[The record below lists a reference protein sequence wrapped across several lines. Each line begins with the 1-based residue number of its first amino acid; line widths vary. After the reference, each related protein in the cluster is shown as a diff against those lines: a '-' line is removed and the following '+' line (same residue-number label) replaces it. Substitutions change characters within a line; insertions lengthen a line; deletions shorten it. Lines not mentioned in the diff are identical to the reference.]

1 MLVHRPIVWLDVLL
15 ACVFLVFG
23 TQAANA
29 ADGVKIP
36 RVASPPRLEDFSE
49 MAPRGDGAQLAKV
62 TDFIQ
67 QQPSDGKPATQHTDV
82 YLGYDTANLYL
93 VWVCWDSDPHAIRG
107 HMTRREAV
115 TPPDDDYVE
124 LTLDTFHDQR
134 HGFLFDVNP
143 RGVQADALWSE
154 DSGADYSYDTVWDT
168 NSKLTAKGYVIWMS
182 IPFRSIRFHPTSE
195 QVWGVTLMRY
205 IARNDEYDYWPR
217 VSSRISGRLNQE
229 GLITGVAD
237 VSPSRNMQFN
247 PYGYLSSLHSVDER
261 DPIQPRFDNRNLQGK
276 IGLDSKFVFH
286 DSLVLDTT
294 INPDFAQIE
303 TDQPQNTVNQRFEVF
318 FPEKRPFFLENSN
331 FFSDTSI
338 GAYQTSKILFT
349 RRIIQPSFGARLTG
363 KEGPWNLGFFVAD
376 DRSPGLEVPDNSPL
390 SGTRAYFAV
399 GRVSHDIGKQSSV
412 GAVYVDREY
421 DGNFN
426 RVGGIDASFRLSK
439 NWTSWSRSLVSSTY
453 ATSDVV
459 SAVNAAASNS
469 GNTIAA
475 PAVGY
480 TFGQDHEGVLNGGG
494 RRFQYD
500 LLYQDITA
508 KFHTDAGFVPRT
520 DIRNAAQYYHFYWR
534 PEGKHLVFQGPEF
547 NTHDIWDHNGVGL
560 QHAYSGDWVFYFR
573 RNLLFAPIGGYE
585 EDVLRPVDFSG
596 LPNNHKY
603 VQDIGGLVVSGSP
616 TRLITW
622 RTTIVRDGTVLIVV
636 PTGQLP
642 ITGDET
648 FINHTMSIKPTGNL
662 EIDNTYILDRVLNGA
677 AHHASFNNHIARS
690 QWNYQF
696 TKELSLR
703 AIIQYNGL
711 LANPT
716 YSSLQ
721 TTKNLSSDFLI
732 TYLVHPGTAVYVG
745 YNSNLENLIPGLCLP
760 AAGQTVG
767 CDPNP
772 PNGVGLIRGNRLIN
786 DGRVF
791 FVKVS
796 YLFRR

>member
-1 MLVHRPIVWLDVLL
+1 MLVHRLTPGLHVLL
-15 ACVFLVFG
+15 GCIFLIFG
-23 TQAANA
+23 AQAGKA
-29 ADGVKIP
+29 AAGVKIP
-36 RVASPPRLEDFSE
+36 RVTNPPRLEDFIE
-49 MAPRGDGAQLAKV
+49 MEPRGDATQLAKV

-67 QQPSDGKPATQHTDV
+67 QQPSDGKPATQRTDV
-82 YLGYDTANLYL
+82 YMGYDQANLYL
-93 VWVCWDSDPHAIRG
+93 IWVCWDADPHAIRA

-154 DSGADYSYDTVWDT
+154 DSGPDYSYDTVWDT
-168 NSKLTAKGYVIWMS
+168 NGKLTAKGYVVWMS
-182 IPFRSIRFHPTSE
+182 IPFRSIRFHPASD

-229 GLITGVAD
+229 GIVTGVAD

-247 PYGYLSSLHSVDER
+247 PYGYLSSSHLVDDR
-261 DPIQPRFDNRNLQGK
+261 DPIRPTFDNRDLQGK

-303 TDQPQNTVNQRFEVF
+303 SDQPQNTVNQRFEVF

-338 GAYQTSKILFT
+338 GAYQTSKLLFT
-349 RRIIQPSFGARLTG
+349 RRIIEPSFGARLTG
-363 KEGPWNLGFFVAD
+363 KQGPWNLGFFVAD
-376 DRSPGLEVPDNSPL
+376 DRSPGLLVPDKSPF

-399 GRVSHDIGKQSSV
+399 GRVSHDIGAQSSI
-412 GAVYVDREY
+412 GAIFVDREY
-421 DGNFN
+421 DGDFN
-426 RVGGIDASFRLSK
+426 RVGGLDASVRLGK
-439 NWTSWSRSLVSSTY
+439 NWTSWFRSVVSSTY
-453 ATSDVV
+453 AS
-459 SAVNAAASNS
+459 SAIVNALNATGSAGTS
-469 GNTIAA
+469 IAP
-475 PAVGY
+475 PAIGY
-480 TFGQDHEGVLNGGG
+480 TFGQNHEGVVLGNG
-494 RRFQYD
+494 RRFTYELQ
-500 LLYQDITA
+500 YQDITA
-508 KFHTDAGFVPRT
+508 NFHTDSGFVPRT
-520 DIRNAAQYYHFYWR
+520 DIRNVAQYYHFFWR

-560 QHAYSGDWVFYFR
+560 QHAYSSDWAFYFR
-573 RNLLFAPIGGYE
+573 HNLLFAPIGGIE
-585 EDVLRPVDFSG
+585 TDVLRPVDFSG
-596 LPNNHKY
+596 LTSDHKY
-603 VQDIGGLVVSGSP
+603 AQDLGGFVVQGSP

-622 RTTIVRDGTVLIVV
+622 RTTIIRDGTVLIVV

-648 FINHTMSIKPTGNL
+648 FINHTMSIKPTGHL
-662 EIDNTYILDRVLNGA
+662 VIDNTYILDRVLNGA

-721 TTKNLSSDFLI
+721 TTKDLSADFLF

-745 YNSNLENLIPGLCLP
+745 FNSNLENVIPSLCLP